1 MKFQKNLGTV
11 ERTVRIVAGVILLL
25 IALLA
30 FVGLA
35 SGWALFGLFG
45 VFPLIA
51 GIAGFCPRYA
61 LMGINTC
68 KVRQEPGGREN
79 KKCQMQACC

>member
-1 MKFQKNLGTV
+1 MKIQKNLGV
-11 ERTVRIVAGVILLL
+11 IERVARIAIGAILLL
-25 IALLA
+25 IASLA
-30 FVGLA
+30 FVGSA
-35 SGWALFGLFG
+35 SVWALFGLLG

-51 GIAGFCPRYA
+51 GIVGFCPRYA

-79 KKCQMQACC
+79 KKCQTQACC